1 MVRKAW
7 NNRFDGKTAVVTGG
21 STGIGKAIV
30 TELAREGANVVFS
43 GRSRETGEAAE
54 AELLKEDL
62 AVKFFQGDMGKAET
76 CRDLI
81 EFTVNSFHRIDY
93 LINNAFSFVAKS
105 IDAEDSDWDLSLHV
119 GPVAYSH
126 MMRFALEP
134 MKQVGGGA
142 IVNMS
147 SISAHIAQK
156 NRWTYNA
163 AKGAVNQLTRCAAL
177 DFAEY
182 NVRVNSVSPALIWTR
197 ELEKGLNK
205 TPDPA
210 AYREIWNDF
219 HMLRRL
225 GDPVECAGPVLF
237 LLSDDASF
245 ITGAD
250 LPIDGGFLA
259 MGPQGIGK
267 FVRTAGSI

>member
-1 MVRKAW
+1 MKRKVW
-7 NNRFDGKTAVVTGG
+7 NNRFAGKTAIVTGG

-30 TELAREGANVVFS
+30 AELAREGAKVVFS
-43 GRSRETGEAAE
+43 GRSRETGEEAE
-54 AELLKEDL
+54 AELKNESLE
-62 AVKFFQGDMGKAET
+62 VKFFQGDMGKVAT
-76 CRDLI
+76 CKSLI
-81 EFTVNSFHRIDY
+81 DFTVDNFQRFDY
-93 LINNAFSFVAKS
+93 LVNNAFSFVAKS
-105 IDAEDSDWDLSLHV
+105 VDAEDRDWDLSLHV
-119 GPVAYSH
+119 GPIAYSH

-134 MKQVGGGA
+134 MKLAGGGA

-156 NRWTYNA
+156 KRWTYNA

-177 DFAEY
+177 DLAEY
-182 NVRVNSVSPALIWTR
+182 GIRVNSVSPALIWTR

-205 TPDPA
+205 TPDPE

-219 HMLRRL
+219 HMLRRI
-225 GDPVECAGPVLF
+225 GHPVECAGPVLF

-245 ITGAD
+245 ITGVD

-267 FVRTAGSI
+267 FVKTAGSK